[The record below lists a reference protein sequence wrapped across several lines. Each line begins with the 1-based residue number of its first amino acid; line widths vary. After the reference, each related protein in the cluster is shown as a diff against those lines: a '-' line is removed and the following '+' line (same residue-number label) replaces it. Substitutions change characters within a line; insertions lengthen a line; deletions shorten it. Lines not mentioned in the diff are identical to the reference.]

1 MRAVLEQVFT
11 GHACSVETGVH
22 WSCVQC
28 WSMRSLVM
36 CAVLEVFTVHVCS
49 VGGVHWSCVQCW
61 GCSLVMCAVLE
72 VFIGHVCSV
81 GGVHWSCVQC
91 WRCSLVMCAVLEQ
104 VFTGHVCNVGGGFKD
119 SVPNALGTFACCS
132 NFHLA
137 EEAGGLSRPVHSLN
151 RITSA
156 QL

>member
-1 MRAVLEQVFT
+1 M
-11 GHACSVETGVH
+11 
-22 WSCVQC
+22 
-28 WSMRSLVM
+28 
-36 CAVLEVFTVHVCS
+36 
-49 VGGVHWSCVQCW
+49 
-61 GCSLVMCAVLE
+61 MCAVLE

-81 GGVHWSCVQC
+81 GGVHWSWMQC

-137 EEAGGLSRPVHSLN
+137 EEAGSLSRPVHSLN

>member
-1 MRAVLEQVFT
+1 MHAVLEVFTGHVCSVGAGVHWTCMQCWSMLSLVMCAVLEQVFT
-11 GHACSVETGVH
+11 GH
-22 WSCVQC
+22 
-28 WSMRSLVM
+28 
-36 CAVLEVFTVHVCS
+36 VCN
-49 VGGVHWSCVQCW
+49 
-61 GCSLVMCAVLE
+61 
-72 VFIGHVCSV
+72 V

-104 VFTGHVCNVGGGFKD
+104 VFTGHVCNVGGCVKD
-119 SVPNALGTFACCS
+119 SMLNALGTFACCS